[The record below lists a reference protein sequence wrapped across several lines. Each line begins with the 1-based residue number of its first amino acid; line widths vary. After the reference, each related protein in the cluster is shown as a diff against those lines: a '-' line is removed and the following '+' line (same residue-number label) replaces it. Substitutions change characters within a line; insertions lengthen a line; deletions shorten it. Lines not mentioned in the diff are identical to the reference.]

1 MDDRLRTQQFALLPV
16 GEAAVL
22 VEFGRDVS
30 PAIQA
35 RVAALEQAIMKA
47 EHKAIVEWVPTYR
60 SLLVYYDLEQTSYP
74 QMADWL
80 SGLAAQGGDT
90 QAVPR
95 RRITIP
101 VLYGGPMGPD
111 LDFVAEHT
119 GLSPEDVIGRH
130 EHPDYLVYMLGFMPG
145 FPYLGGLDPRIVT
158 PRLKTPRT
166 LVPAG
171 SVGIADRQTG
181 VYPVNSPGGW
191 QLIGRTPVRLYAPE
205 LADPIMLHPGDLLK
219 FRSVS
224 QAEYDQI
231 AELVAQGRYQP
242 LVEEGVYYE
251 QR

>member
-1 MDDRLRTQQFALLPV
+1 MSDTLRPQPCVLLPV
-16 GEAAVL
+16 GEGAVL
-22 VEFGRDVS
+22 VEFGQDVA

-35 RVAALEQAIMKA
+35 RVAALEQAIVKS
-47 EHKAIVEWVPTYR
+47 EHPAVIEWVPTYR
-60 SLLVYYDLEQTSYP
+60 SLLVYYDLEQVGY
-74 QMADWL
+74 QEMADWL
-80 SGLAAQGGDT
+80 SGLAAQGGEA

-95 RRITIP
+95 RRVTIP
-101 VLYGGPMGPD
+101 VLYGGQMGPD

-119 GLSPEDVIGRH
+119 GLSVEEVVKRH
-130 EHPDYLVYMLGFMPG
+130 EQPDYLVYMLGFMPG

-205 LADPIMLHPGDLLK
+205 LTDPIMLHPGDLLK

-231 AELVAQGRYQP
+231 AEHVAQGKYQP

>member
-1 MDDRLRTQQFALLPV
+1 MDDTQRSQQPVLLPV
-16 GEAAVL
+16 GEGALL

-35 RVAALEQAIMKA
+35 RVAALEQALVKA
-47 EHKAIVEWVPTYR
+47 GHGAVIEWVPTYR
-60 SLLVYYDLEQTSYP
+60 SLLVYYDSEQASYRE
-74 QMADWL
+74 MADWL
-80 SGLAAQGGDT
+80 SGLAAQGGNT

-95 RRITIP
+95 RRVTIP
-101 VLYGGPMGPD
+101 VLYGGQMGPD

-119 GLSPEDVIGRH
+119 GLSPDEVIRRH

-205 LADPIMLHPGDLLK
+205 LTDPIMLHPGDLLK

-231 AELVAQGRYQP
+231 SEQVAQGKYQP